1 MKSIPHLS
9 NRDDSHSDNLQNRLA
24 VTMREAAEMLSISER
39 SVWTLV
45 NRGDLRSFK
54 VGRSVRIPIDALR
67 ALAAGGGAS

>member
-1 MKSIPHLS
+1 MGIVSQNSKS
-9 NRDDSHSDNLQNRLA
+9 DDTSQKHSRLA

-45 NRGDLRSFK
+45 NRGELRSFK

-67 ALAAGGGAS
+67 ELAGGAS

>member
-45 NRGDLRSFK
+45 NRGELRSFK

-67 ALAAGGGAS
+67 ELAGGGA

>member
-45 NRGDLRSFK
+45 NRGELRSFK

-67 ALAAGGGAS
+67 ELAGGGT